1 MRQDPIWSYS
11 GLSKPEK
18 SRPWISRNE
27 EPHKLKA
34 ASRSVHLQKAMDCDR
49 RGEDSNLRVPRFEAD
64 GNDRNTT
71 RAWGSKITR
80 DPRRPED
87 VQKES
92 DNEASNTSTT
102 ENSERLILYLSGGGT
117 EP

>member
-11 GLSKPEK
+11 GLSKPEQ

-64 GNDRNTT
+64 RNDRDSSQAWRSPIYRATT
-71 RAWGSKITR
+71 RSHRKIR
-80 DPRRPED
+80 IVFFMRGIL
-87 VQKES
+87 
-92 DNEASNTSTT
+92 
-102 ENSERLILYLSGGGT
+102 SERA
-117 EP
+117 